1 MVKKRKRSILF
12 EWAGAYLVV
21 LLIPLITIFLNHYS
35 NMKILREEIYNAN
48 RTVLE
53 NIGDEIDQ
61 IMTQQINT
69 YNYLYSDIYFHS
81 WISHA
86 QKTPE
91 FYDDAYKL
99 QKQIA
104 KYVKHSS
111 DVYCLLYMVDENYV
125 LSNDFAND
133 ARYVFLG
140 LNMLFTGSPEYEDWI
155 KLLSGTYNNEFLFME
170 NINAKF
176 DQKCLVYADSLE
188 LSGNKLVNIFVS
200 VPLERIA
207 ELTSSLNSNDCLVMN
222 CGDLIEVV
230 NNDEFAITP
239 ELRSLII
246 NGEDTFETDD
256 YMGIAQKSR
265 HRGFHICILMAQ
277 KEFWAKSMYIRNIF
291 GISIVV
297 TILVAFGAV
306 SFLLDRNFAPLSKL
320 LEIISGEKKA
330 GNEFNQIEEAFQRLK
345 NENKSMQEVLHTQK
359 DVLQGTYLL
368 SAMKGFDQYLS
379 DREMDFFGLDRE
391 RPVMLCGFC
400 VASEDALLRFAI
412 DNVFSELMEGEQ
424 FCCINDRSYLLYL
437 LFAPTECKEKLPG
450 KCDQQAEVMEV
461 FFEEKWGIR
470 IAYRRTESFV
480 RLIELENLYQELM
493 QKFAAQ
499 PDSMPY
505 LNVEGQGIVTDI
517 VEYIRENYSD
527 SNLNI
532 ASVAEF
538 LNKNPRYISRIFRES
553 TGLGILDYVNQIR
566 IEKAEELIAV
576 SHYSAEEIGSIVGYA
591 SYQTFRRAFMKWKGT
606 TPGKYMENLHTKK

>member
-1 MVKKRKRSILF
+1 
-12 EWAGAYLVV
+12 
-21 LLIPLITIFLNHYS
+21 
-35 NMKILREEIYNAN
+35 
-48 RTVLE
+48 
-53 NIGDEIDQ
+53 
-61 IMTQQINT
+61 
-69 YNYLYSDIYFHS
+69 
-81 WISHA
+81 
-86 QKTPE
+86 
-91 FYDDAYKL
+91 
-99 QKQIA
+99 
-104 KYVKHSS
+104 
-111 DVYCLLYMVDENYV
+111 
-125 LSNDFAND
+125 
-133 ARYVFLG
+133 
-140 LNMLFTGSPEYEDWI
+140 
-155 KLLSGTYNNEFLFME
+155 
-170 NINAKF
+170 
-176 DQKCLVYADSLE
+176 
-188 LSGNKLVNIFVS
+188 
-200 VPLERIA
+200 
-207 ELTSSLNSNDCLVMN
+207 
-222 CGDLIEVV
+222 
-230 NNDEFAITP
+230 
-239 ELRSLII
+239 
-246 NGEDTFETDD
+246 
-256 YMGIAQKSR
+256 
-265 HRGFHICILMAQ
+265 MAQ

-437 LFAPTECKEKLPG
+437 LFAPTECKEKLPE

-499 PDSMPY
+499 PDSVPY
-505 LNVEGQGIVTDI
+505 LSVEGQGIVT
-517 VEYIRENYSD
+517 EYP
-527 SNLNI
+527 
-532 ASVAEF
+532 F
-538 LNKNPRYISRIFRES
+538 LQKYFVK
-553 TGLGILDYVNQIR
+553 GVM
-566 IEKAEELIAV
+566 
-576 SHYSAEEIGSIVGYA
+576 VGA
-591 SYQTFRRAFMKWKGT
+591 IKG
-606 TPGKYMENLHTKK
+606 